1 MTMARMRVYRCGYC
15 GEEKA
20 INYMALSNLCVRDNK
35 QRPTGDAIASQIKTV
50 MQCLDCREHKT
61 VPAFAIPDLCQRCLV
76 ERLPLEP
83 EDLADEPAAA
93 ASNQDIAQK
102 VTEAILDLLSQ
113 GKLPPW
119 KMGFEFG
126 NSRNGITGRE
136 YQGVNQLILM
146 TELALNG
153 WTDSRWLTEKQVR
166 QAGGRVKAGAKPTEI
181 HFCLFGSS
189 MAGSGEFPVVVK
201 THKVYNLNQTTV
213 ILPQP
218 LILEWPAG
226 FNPIN
231 EAERI
236 IKGMPQPPSIDRRG
250 AMTGPAHYQP
260 GNDLVVV
267 PLPELFDTPEHYYEV
282 MFHELAH
289 STGHKS
295 RLNRHDQAP
304 IRCTED
310 RGREELVAEMTAAML
325 CEKAGIGLQSIDN
338 TAAYIKSWADT
349 IRAEPGIIVQ
359 ASHLAERAFNFIAP
373 ENGRKT

>member
-1 MTMARMRVYRCGYC
+1 MTMARRHVLRCGYC

-35 QRPTGDAIASQIKTV
+35 QRPTGAAIASQIKTV

-61 VPAFAIPDLCQRCLV
+61 APAFAIPDLCQRCLI
-76 ERLPLEP
+76 ERLPPEP
-83 EDLADEPAAA
+83 EELADEPATAA
-93 ASNQDIAQK
+93 ASNQDIASK
-102 VTEAILDLLSQ
+102 VTDAILDLLSQ

-126 NSRNGITGRE
+126 NARNGITGRE

-146 TELALNG
+146 TELTRNG
-153 WTDSRWLTEKQVR
+153 WTDSRWLTEKQTR

-181 HFCLFGSS
+181 HFYMPNWDGGND
-189 MAGSGEFPVVVK
+189 GSGIHIVK
-201 THKVYNLNQTTV
+201 THEVYNLDQTTI

-218 LILEWPAG
+218 LILDRPDG
-226 FNPIN
+226 FNPIA

-236 IKGMPQPPSIDRRG
+236 IKEMPQPPSIDQRG
-250 AMTGPAHYQP
+250 VMTGPAHYQP
-260 GNDLVVV
+260 WNDLIVI
-267 PLPELFDTPEHYYEV
+267 PIPELFDTPEHYYEV

-325 CEKAGIGLQSIDN
+325 CEKAGIGLQSIEN
-338 TAAYIKSWADT
+338 AGAYIKSWADT

-373 ENGRKT
+373 EN